1 LIIRG
6 NSLEYSAIDE
16 LQREIFMSHHNTESE
31 YTPEEMEENSRVDAM
46 AMFSIVVVCL
56 GLVIFYVAS

>member
-1 LIIRG
+1 MG
-6 NSLEYSAIDE
+6 
-16 LQREIFMSHHNTESE
+16 HHNTESE

-46 AMFSIVVVCL
+46 AMFSIVVVCV

>member
-1 LIIRG
+1 
-6 NSLEYSAIDE
+6 
-16 LQREIFMSHHNTESE
+16 MSHHNTETG

-46 AMFSIVVVCL
+46 AMCSIVVVCV